1 MRITRSRATQ
11 PPARSRRRPAWAAVA
26 VVAAAGVAGCGV
38 GAGSRAVGVTQVPLP
53 GGAQIVTRVRSCDR
67 GANPYCSEQLVV
79 VGPSFGTSMALEM
92 SEKQL
97 LAKRGWTTTKGAD
110 GNQKAADSPG
120 HELRLY
126 YATAYDDLLGIDSN
140 WIQRAP
146 PISHGLSTA
155 MFDRAPAISVM
166 LVRGSS

>member
-1 MRITRSRATQ
+1 MRANRSLVVVLLA
-11 PPARSRRRPAWAAVA
+11 AAAVA
-26 VVAAAGVAGCGV
+26 AALAGCGAAAGQ
-38 GAGSRAVGVTQVPLP
+38 RAVGLAEVPLP
-53 GGAQIVTRVRSCDR
+53 SGAQITTHVRSCDR
-67 GANPYCSEQLVV
+67 GANAYCAEQLVV
-79 VGPSFGTSMALEM
+79 VAPALRTSKALEV

-97 LAKRGWTTTKGAD
+97 LAGRGWTTTRGAD
-110 GNQKAADSPG
+110 GVQQAADSPG

-146 PISHGLSTA
+146 PISHSLSNA
-155 MFDRAPAISVM
+155 MFNRAPALSIM